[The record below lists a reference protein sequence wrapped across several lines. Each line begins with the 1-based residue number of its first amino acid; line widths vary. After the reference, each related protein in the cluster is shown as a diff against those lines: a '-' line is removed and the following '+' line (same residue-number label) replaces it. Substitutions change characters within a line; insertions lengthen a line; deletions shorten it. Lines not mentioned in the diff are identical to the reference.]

1 MVELNHYQEADL
13 GGAFANKQEYGDL
26 VKAIQAG
33 AITGRDTT
41 DLALTGEPL
50 KLESLDKT
58 LKLLDFKMENV
69 KLWNAIP
76 KSTAYN
82 TVEEFIQL
90 ESYGT
95 DRGGFYAEGELSD
108 VEDSVYRRRSEN
120 VKYIQ
125 VTGSVTLQA
134 QVVRSVY
141 ADAMRKEVENKTMW
155 VVRRVSNAIT
165 KADANKNSLEFN
177 GIYAQHARIG
187 VADGDLY
194 ASLDAWQDSPSVIDL
209 RGASLRQ
216 QDLEDAS
223 VNIYSQYG
231 AVTDFFAPPSVLS
244 GLYKDYFERQ
254 RIIMGDSSYK
264 GVIGTIPSAIG
275 TQFGNIATKQDLF
288 MKNRSMYRLATDS
301 ATSGKAP
308 ATPTSVS
315 TGLTGTDAGSRFAA
329 GEAHTGELGTVFYG
343 VAAANQYGESSIRIL
358 GGDTNKETLSAG
370 QSVDLKW
377 TATAGAYSAT
387 HYIVYRTRISIAT
400 NAATS
405 AVPFYP
411 LFKVSVAE
419 LAAGYDGAAATFVRD
434 RNRFL
439 PDTEDGFS
447 GEMAEEIITFR
458 QLMPISKI
466 DLAVTGPSNQ
476 FMTFLWGTPIMGAPK
491 KVVRFINI
499 GPYVP
504 A

>member
-13 GGAFANKQEYGDL
+13 GGTFSSKQEYGDL
-26 VKAIQAG
+26 FKAIQAG
-33 AITGRDTT
+33 QITGRDTN

-50 KLESLDKT
+50 KLESLEKT
-58 LKLLDFKMENV
+58 LRLLDFKMENV
-69 KLWNAIP
+69 KLWNALP

-82 TVEEFIQL
+82 TIEEFIQL

-95 DRGGFYAEGELSD
+95 DRGGFYAEGELAD
-108 VEDSVYRRRSEN
+108 VEDSVYRRRSEHI
-120 VKYIQ
+120 KYIQ

-155 VVRRVSNAIT
+155 VIRRVSNAVT

-194 ASLDAWQDSPSVIDL
+194 ASLNAWQDSPAVIDL
-209 RGASLRQ
+209 RGASLKQ

-223 VNIYSQYG
+223 VNIYGAFG

-254 RIIMGDSSYK
+254 RIIVGDHAVK
-264 GVIGTIPSAIG
+264 GTIGTIPASIG
-275 TQFGNIATKQDLF
+275 TQFGNISTKQDLF
-288 MKNRSMYRLATDS
+288 MKNRSFSRLATDG

-315 TGLTGTDAGSRFAA
+315 AALTATDASSRFAA
-329 GEAHTGELGTVFYG
+329 GEAHTGELGSVFYG
-343 VAAANQYGESSIRIL
+343 VAAGNQYGESSIRIL
-358 GGDTNKETLSAG
+358 GSDTTKIALAAG
-370 QSVDLKW
+370 VSVDLSW
-377 TATAGAYSAT
+377 SATAGAYSAS
-387 HYIVYRTRISIAT
+387 YYVVYRTKLSSAT

-419 LAAGYDGAAATFVRD
+419 LAAGYDGGAPTYVRD

-447 GEMAEEIITFR
+447 CEMAEEVVTVR

-476 FMTFLWGTPIMGAPK
+476 FMTFLWATPIVGTPK
-491 KVVRFINI
+491 KMVRFINV
-499 GPYVP
+499 GPFVE